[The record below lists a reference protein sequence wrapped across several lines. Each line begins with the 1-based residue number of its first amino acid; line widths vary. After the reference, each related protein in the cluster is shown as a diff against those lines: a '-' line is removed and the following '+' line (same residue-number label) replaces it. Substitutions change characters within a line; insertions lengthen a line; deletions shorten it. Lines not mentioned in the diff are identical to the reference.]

1 MPLVRINLA
10 QGKSPEY
17 RRTVGDVI
25 YESML
30 DTIDVPRNDRFQL
43 FCEYAPGAFSIDP
56 SYLDIQRSPDWL
68 VIEITLR
75 EGRTVEKKR
84 ALYEAIADGLH
95 ERLGA
100 RKEDVFIVLTE
111 VRKEN
116 WSFGNGLAQYALAA
130 PQLQ

>member
-10 QGKSPEY
+10 AGKSPEY
-17 RRTVGDVI
+17 RRTIGDVI

-30 DTIDVPRNDRFQL
+30 STIDVPVNDRFQL
-43 FCEYAPGAFSIDP
+43 FSEHAPGTFSIDP
-56 SYLDIQRSPDWL
+56 TYLEIQRSPDWL

-84 ALYEAIADGLH
+84 ALYQAIADGLH
-95 ERLGA
+95 ERLA
-100 RKEDVFIVLTE
+100 VRRQDVFIVLTE

-116 WSFGNGLAQYALAA
+116 WSFGNGVAQYAL
-130 PQLQ
+130 

>member
-10 QGKSPEY
+10 AGKSPEY
-17 RRTVGDVI
+17 RRTIGDVI

-30 DTIDVPRNDRFQL
+30 STIDVPVNDRFQL
-43 FCEYAPGAFSIDP
+43 FSEHAPGTFSIDP
-56 SYLDIQRSPDWL
+56 TYLDIQRSPDWL

-84 ALYEAIADGLH
+84 ALYQAIADGLH
-95 ERLGA
+95 ERLGV
-100 RKEDVFIVLTE
+100 RRQDVFIVLTE

-116 WSFGNGLAQYALAA
+116 WSFGNGVAQYAL
-130 PQLQ
+130 